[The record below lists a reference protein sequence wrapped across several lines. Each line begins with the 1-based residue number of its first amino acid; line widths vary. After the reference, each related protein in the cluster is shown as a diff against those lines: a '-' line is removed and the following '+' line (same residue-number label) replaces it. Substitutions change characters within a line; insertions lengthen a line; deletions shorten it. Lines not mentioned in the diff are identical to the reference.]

1 MDVLPNTFII
11 AFIFLIKRGIIRI
24 FFFFFL
30 DFDIYRFAICIQFLL
45 FSREKRMK
53 MREDY
58 IDCIIVASISREER
72 DKSENETKMQGTIWT
87 L

>member
-1 MDVLPNTFII
+1 MYY
-11 AFIFLIKRGIIRI
+11 RI
-24 FFFFFL
+24 LLSLLLFFNKARYYSNIFFFFL

-58 IDCIIVASISREER
+58 IDCIVVASISREER